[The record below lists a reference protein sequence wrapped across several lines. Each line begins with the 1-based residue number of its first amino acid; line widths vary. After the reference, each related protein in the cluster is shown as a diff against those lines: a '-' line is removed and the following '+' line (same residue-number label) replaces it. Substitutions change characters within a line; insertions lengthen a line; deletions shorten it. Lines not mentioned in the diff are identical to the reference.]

1 MSKKNQKRIEH
12 ELKDLINERGNANK
26 CGECNAT
33 YPTWASVNLGVFLCG
48 RCASCHRKLGEDIS
62 VVKSLTLDRWTDD
75 DIDSISRM
83 GNKKAKQFWN
93 PKNVPFPYDDDD
105 KDEIYIYFRNK
116 YIQGKFRYSPPSPD
130 DYNLDSGHSRGSSR
144 PSARSSRPSSAVV
157 PTLSRR
163 DIPEIQRLKYRK
175 IEPKLRQMGFHN
187 TDDNYEAL
195 VLSKGDV
202 QLAAEILAKSD
213 DSNEKKPP
221 LPRRPGS
228 VTTPA
233 PSSEPQQSTEWW
245 TGSGSAV
252 VGSATGGITGLM
264 TEPPQQYLDPATGII
279 YVDPVLQQ
287 QWELQQQQ
295 LIMQQ
300 GTIYQT
306 QQQITQPTG
315 TDKSQLLSLYNQP
328 TGVQQ
333 QQQLVQQTGVPQ
345 QQFQQTGFPQAG
357 YQQTGFQQQ
366 QPFYPSGAQQQG
378 FQRFGYQ

>member
-1 MSKKNQKRIEH
+1 
-12 ELKDLINERGNANK
+12 
-26 CGECNAT
+26 
-33 YPTWASVNLGVFLCG
+33 
-48 RCASCHRKLGEDIS
+48 
-62 VVKSLTLDRWTDD
+62 
-75 DIDSISRM
+75 M

-116 YIQGKFRYSPPSPD
+116 YIHGKFRYSPPSPD
-130 DYNLDSGHSRGSSR
+130 DYNLGSGHSRGSSR

-157 PTLSRR
+157 PTLSQR
-163 DIPEIQRLKYRK
+163 DIPEMQRLKYRK

-228 VTTPA
+228 VAAPA
-233 PSSEPQQSTEWW
+233 TSSEPQQQSTEWW
-245 TGSGSAV
+245 AGRGSAA
-252 VGSATGGITGLM
+252 VGSALAGVTGLM

-295 LIMQQ
+295 LMMQQ
-300 GTIYQT
+300 GTMYQP
-306 QQQITQPTG
+306 QQQITQQTG
-315 TDKSQLLSLYNQP
+315 IEKSQLLSLYNQP

-333 QQQLVQQTGVPQ
+333 QQPQQPQQVGFPQQLVQQTGVPQ

-366 QPFYPSGAQQQG
+366 QQFYPSGAQQQG
-378 FQRFGYQ
+378 FQGLGYH